1 MGDVDVKVK
10 ISADTSNARAALTA
24 FNSQVQPKAGAQSP
38 EADTLKA
45 VNSWMKQ
52 VMGSSTSYLEQRK
65 KLLASYRDEIKYLHD
80 LEHELG
86 ALQRRQATPSLWT
99 VAGDDKQKM
108 LSRDVKESRKFTEGI
123 LETMQNNLLNEQMQ
137 AMQKGG
143 GGLLGAI
150 NGSGG
155 ILGAAKSLI
164 MKHPYIA
171 AGVSLALTG
180 KYLKD
185 KADQSSEYSETL
197 DIGYT
202 NLGRRLGKGT
212 GLRGTLEGNNAG
224 HVTDAMKALGYSGV
238 DVLKMG
244 EGYGLPGFNSSI
256 AEAHGRFARGFGLDP
271 GEVSG
276 IGRRATQLGVAEP
289 GQQAAFFRMMAD
301 AVTHG
306 QKAGMDASEAMR
318 TLLGLTEDVASNTG
332 VVSRDYVA
340 GLSGIQKVL
349 QGGESRF
356 FKQGPEATKSLL
368 DSLQRPQGIAQTR
381 FIQNAIMHS
390 YGGAVPSA
398 EQLGLSGHEASI
410 YETRTEQQKLKF
422 VMDKLPELA
431 AGKRGNKQTRY
442 LMGNIVQSLASAAG
456 GDPMQESLIFQSMF
470 GVEGAKA
477 MNMEVALRQA
487 NKGKGDKLGPLGN
500 MSLLLD
506 KGIDASR
513 VAMAGAEA
521 PGGIIELEQKQQVQ
535 AEAMEGFSKAVSAAT
550 LDLRT
555 GFSVAVEEAA
565 RVLGKFVESYG
576 NRVQGES
583 LGSFGQSGREQ
594 SMRGSRSKQAAP
606 VGP

>member
-10 ISADTSNARAALTA
+10 ISADTTNARAALTA

-143 GGLLGAI
+143 GGLLGALG
-150 NGSGG
+150 GSGG
-155 ILGAAKSLI
+155 LLGAAKGLI
-164 MKHPYIA
+164 MRNPITA
-171 AGVSLALTG
+171 ATIGLAMTG

-202 NLGRRLGKGT
+202 NLGRRMGKGT

-244 EGYGLPGFNSSI
+244 EGYGLPGFNSAT
-256 AEAHGRFARGFGLDP
+256 AEAHARFARGFGIDP

-276 IGRRATQLGVAEP
+276 IGKRATQLGVAEP
-289 GQQAAFFRMMAD
+289 GQQAAFFRMMTD
-301 AVTHG
+301 AVMHG
-306 QKAGMDASEAMR
+306 QKAGMDASDAMR
-318 TLLGLTEDVASNTG
+318 TLLGLTEDVAAHTG
-332 VVSRDYVA
+332 VVSREYVA

-356 FKQGPEATKSLL
+356 FKQGPEATKSLM
-368 DSLQRPQGIAQTR
+368 DSLQHPQGILQTR
-381 FIQNAIMHS
+381 VMQTALMSVF
-390 YGGAVPSA
+390 GDKVPDA
-398 EQLGLSGHEASI
+398 KALGLTGHKARI
-410 YETRTEQQKLKF
+410 YDEMTEQQKLTTAL
-422 VMDKLPELA
+422 DLLPEISQ
-431 AGKRGNKQTRY
+431 NKHASKEARNILPGMFRY
-442 LMGNIVQSLASAAG
+442 LKKAAG
-456 GDPMQESLIFQSMF
+456 GHEQLALQSLLQMQ
-470 GVEGAKA
+470 GAKGLNAQAA
-477 MNMEVALRQA
+477 MREAVGGGAGNASTFGSLEELFGRSGEAGRAALV
-487 NKGKGDKLGPLGN
+487 GT
-500 MSLLLD
+500 
-506 KGIDASR
+506 
-513 VAMAGAEA
+513 EA
-521 PGGIIELEQKQQVQ
+521 PAGIIELEKKQQVQ

-565 RVLGKFVESYG
+565 RVLGKFVESFG

-583 LGSFGQSGREQ
+583 FGSFGQSGREQ